1 MAIELTQLSQGIR
14 LDGVTD
20 FSLADT
26 LSCGQCFRFFP
37 NEDGSFSGVAGQH
50 EARILQQGDSLVFY
64 GATYQEVQ
72 DFWSIYLDLHTDY
85 GAIRELLCQDPTLR
99 RAAQYAPGIR
109 ILRQDAWEALCSFIL
124 SQNNNIKRIQGIIRT
139 LCAQFGEKL
148 PSGGFCFPS
157 AKRLAECTLED
168 LASLRCGF
176 RAKYVLDAA
185 RRVSSLDLDLEA
197 LRTAPLDTARPE
209 LMRIHGVGPK
219 VAECALLYGL
229 HRMECFPVDVW
240 ISRAMKAL
248 FPKGLPQFALPYA
261 GIAQQYLFHYVRTSC
276 ALEDSRPAAASNC

>member
-1 MAIELTQLSQGIR
+1 MEITQLSQGLR

-37 NEDGSFSGVAGQH
+37 NEDGSFSGVAGVH
-50 EARILQQGDSLVFY
+50 EARILQEGDTLLFY
-64 GATYQEVQ
+64 GATRQEVQ
-72 DFWSIYLDLHTDY
+72 DFWKAYLDLDTDY

-109 ILRQDAWEALCSFIL
+109 ILRQGPWEALCSFIL

-148 PSGGFCFPS
+148 PQGGFSFPS
-157 AKRLAECTLED
+157 ARRLAECTLED
-168 LASLRCGF
+168 LAPLRCGF

-185 RRVSSLDLDLEA
+185 RRVSSWDIDLEA
-197 LRTAPLDTARPE
+197 LRHAPLDVARAE

-229 HRMECFPVDVW
+229 HRLDCFPVDVW
-240 ISRAMKAL
+240 ISRAMEAL
-248 FPKGLPQFALPYA
+248 FPQGLPQFALPFA
-261 GIAQQYLFHYVRTSC
+261 GIAQQYLFHYVRTSPV
-276 ALEDSRPAAASNC
+276 LEKRQSDPAQVR